1 MKQVI
6 SRISAPT
13 PKFWKRVQRIGASLA
28 TIAFTILAIPATSGI
43 ALPLMVVNLANY
55 ALVVGITAGGVAQLA
70 VEPEKAITMRKEYG
84 K

>member
-28 TIAFTILAIPATSGI
+28 TVAFTILAVPATSGI
-43 ALPLMVVNLANY
+43 ALPFLVAQIANY
-55 ALVVGITAGGVAQLA
+55 AVIIGLTAGGVSQLA
-70 VEPEKAITMRKEYG
+70 VSPEKAKELQH

>member
-1 MKQVI
+1 MELIDRLK
-6 SRISAPT
+6 APT

-28 TIAFTILAIPATSGI
+28 TIGFGILAIPATSGI
-43 ALPLMVVNLANY
+43 ALPLIVVNLANY

-70 VEPEKAITMRKEYG
+70 VSPDKAKELQQ

>member
-1 MKQVI
+1 MKQLI

-28 TIAFTILAIPATSGI
+28 TVAFTILAIPATSGI
-43 ALPLMVVNLANY
+43 ALPLIVVNVANY

-70 VEPEKAITMRKEYG
+70 VSPDKAKELQA

>member
-13 PKFWKRVQRIGASLA
+13 PKFWKKVQRIGASLA
-28 TIAFTILAIPATSGI
+28 TIAFGILAIPATSGI
-43 ALPLMVVNLANY
+43 ALPLIVVSIANY
-55 ALVVGITAGGVAQLA
+55 TLVVGITAGGVAQLA
-70 VEPEKAITMRKEYG
+70 VEPEKAITLRKENG